1 MTSLLHRGG
10 DVTTAILNMLEAA
23 GFLVGDSEKP
33 DGAGWQ
39 GSPGAS
45 SFKGYVNVHP
55 TPGGTT
61 DGPIVAPRADAL
73 TDYILISIGATPRQ
87 AEQVG
92 DDVRR
97 AMLTTPLLVAD
108 RSVAELRLDML
119 GGIIRDDGVQPAL
132 FYVSDRYR
140 LLVVPS

>member
-10 DVTTAILNMLEAA
+10 DVTTAILNMLAAA
-23 GFLVGDSEKP
+23 GFLVGDGEAP

-39 GSPGAS
+39 GPPGAS
-45 SFKGYVNVHP
+45 SFKGYVNVHA

-61 DGPIVAPRADAL
+61 DGPIAAPRADAAA
-73 TDYILISIGATPRQ
+73 DYQLISIGARRAQ
-87 AEQVG
+87 AEQIG

-97 AMLTTPLLVAD
+97 AMLTTPLFVAD
-108 RSVAELRLDML
+108 RYVAETRLDML
-119 GGIIRDDGVQPAL
+119 GGVIRDDGVQPAL